1 MKKIMIT
8 TIAAGLIAGAATG
21 EVTSTFDFASA
32 YVFRGYTFNDGLV
45 FQPGLEA
52 TGFGLPEAY
61 GAVTLGAWANMDL
74 NEYLPSRSTSE
85 FSEIDLYF
93 SYSLPTFVEGL
104 DLFVG
109 YTDYTYPNLV
119 GSSEK
124 EANIGAGYEVAG
136 VGFGLTAYEGIGGAI
151 NGNLYIEGTA
161 GYGFDFTE
169 EFSGAV
175 DASIGFY
182 DYDDGESGFNDY
194 SLGASLAYLLGEV
207 WSAGFSL
214 TYIGQGDDAV
224 LPDAGPIPAFATD
237 SIGYDTSVVGT
248 LSLGASF

>member
-8 TIAAGLIAGAATG
+8 TIAAGLIAGAATA

-61 GAVTLGAWANMDL
+61 GSFTMGAWANMDL
-74 NEYLPSRSTSE
+74 NEYLATRPTSN
-85 FSEIDLYF
+85 FSEIDLYL

-109 YTDYTYPNLV
+109 YTDYVYPGLQ
-119 GSSEK
+119 GLGSEK
-124 EANIGAGYEVAG
+124 EANIGAGYEIAG
-136 VGFGLTAYEGIGGAI
+136 VGLGLTAYKGIGGFI
-151 NGNLYIEGTA
+151 VGNLYVEGTA
-161 GYGFDFTE
+161 GYWMDVSEDLSAG
-169 EFSGAV
+169 V
-175 DASIGFY
+175 DASIGYF
-182 DYDDGESGFNDY
+182 DIDGGESGFNDY
-194 SLGASLAYLLGEV
+194 SLAGAVDYALGEV

-214 TYIGQGDDAV
+214 KYIGQGDDAV
-224 LPDAGPIPAFATD
+224 LPDVVKVGGVPVEAA
-237 SIGYDTSVVGT
+237 YDVSVVAM
-248 LSLGASF
+248 LSVGASF